1 MDAAAFG
8 RYLSEARI
16 ARELSLVE
24 AARQTHIKQEILAAL
39 EQGEFE
45 RAQVSRLQLRGMLRN
60 YARFLRQDPN
70 QILTWFD
77 AIWEGRGTS
86 QLAPPAYHSRSADL
100 RKSSAKAG
108 ASRQWRWL
116 VIFVLL
122 LLLSGVLVLLALAMA
137 RLGDRDEVSSAR
149 ASGGAEGLSP
159 AIEQSL
165 RPSPTSLLLVP
176 PAGSVAENQELSS
189 ENGIAV
195 VVEITQRGWLKAFVD
210 GEVRYE
216 GLALVGDQ
224 LTFEAEAELRLESA
238 NAAGLSV
245 TYLGETLSGLGTRG
259 QLIALTIRHSGV
271 ASELGPGLS
280 TAVPATITPVVT
292 VTAIELGAVS
302 EPSATSTPAAPTVT
316 SFGGVPATITE
327 APLSPIL
334 STPTAIPTSIPASLT
349 PTAILPLRTPMGLPP
364 TKAS

>member
-60 YARFLRQDPN
+60 YARFLRQDPD

-176 PAGSVAENQELSS
+176 AGSVAENQELSS
-189 ENGIAV
+189 ENSISV
-195 VVEITQRGWLKAFVD
+195 VVDITQRGWLKAFVD

-216 GLALVGDQ
+216 GLALIGDQ
-224 LTFEAEAELRLESA
+224 LAFEAEAELRLESA

-245 TYLGETLSGLGTRG
+245 TYLGETLSDLGTRG
-259 QLIALTIRHSGV
+259 QLIVLTIRHSGV
-271 ASELGPGLS
+271 ESEIGPGLS
-280 TAVPATITPVVT
+280 TAVPATKIPVVT